1 MNEKWDKI
9 KDQLLKLRLP
19 QDGIDP
25 LTFLAPE
32 EWHIENYN
40 GREILVVA
48 EEVPKYNGS
57 ICLVVDLDGK
67 VYRAI
72 LPIYK
77 IYQYCSNS
85 FEQFLLICTKYL
97 SMYHE
102 CDIKSSEQRERSFR
116 NYTHKIDP
124 TALADEHNMW
134 SVYGEEMG
142 YGF

>member
-9 KDQLLKLRLP
+9 KDQLLKLQLP
-19 QDGIDP
+19 QEGIDP
-25 LTFLAPE
+25 LTFLSPK

-40 GREILVVA
+40 GREVLVVA
-48 EEVPKYNGS
+48 EEIPKYNGS

-72 LPIYK
+72 LPKYE

-85 FEQFLLICTKYL
+85 FEQFLLISNKYL
-97 SMYHE
+97 SIYQE
-102 CDIKSSEQRERSFR
+102 RDIKSCEQREKAFR
-116 NYTHKIDP
+116 NYIQKIDP
-124 TALADEHNMW
+124 TALADEQNMW
-134 SVYGEEMG
+134 SVYAEEMG